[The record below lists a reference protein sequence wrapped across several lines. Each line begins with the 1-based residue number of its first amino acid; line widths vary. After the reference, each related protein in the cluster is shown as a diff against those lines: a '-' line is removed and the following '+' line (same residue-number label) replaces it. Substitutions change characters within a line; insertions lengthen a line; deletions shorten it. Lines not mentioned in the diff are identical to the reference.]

1 MGDML
6 TSYRARLAA
15 GGLTADAGQRAAAER
30 LDALSERLAAWKPNS
45 WAHGMFGAAAPPRGL
60 YLWGA
65 VGGGKSMLMDL
76 FFQTAP
82 VAKKMRAHFH
92 EFMLARHAFLHEA
105 REKRSVEQ
113 DDLIALAA
121 KAVADDARLL
131 CFDEVQ
137 ISDIGDAMILGRL
150 FEALFARGVVIVATG
165 NRPPDDFYKD
175 GLNRQLFL
183 PFIAAFKDK
192 LDIVEL
198 KAARD
203 YRLERLLAAPVYY
216 TPLGAAADRAMDET
230 WSRLTHGAAAH
241 PLTLEVQGRPL
252 LVPCAAAGCARFEF
266 VDLCAAFLGA
276 ADYLELAERF
286 DTIFID
292 NIPALT
298 ADHKDAAARF
308 RLLVDA
314 LYEARTKLVCSAAAE
329 PAALYPQGVQS
340 FEFQRTVSRI
350 MEMRSRD
357 YLASRRRDREFMR
370 AVRET

>member
-1 MGDML
+1 MGEML
-6 TSYRARLAA
+6 SRYRTRLAA
-15 GGLTADAGQRAAAER
+15 GLTADASQRGAAER
-30 LDALSERLAAWKPNS
+30 LDQLCDTLAAWKPNM
-45 WAHGMFGAAAPPRGL
+45 WPHGLFGGGGPPRGL

-76 FFQTAP
+76 FFESAP

-92 EFMLARHAFLHEA
+92 EFMLARHAFMHEA
-105 REKRSVEQ
+105 RERRGGEQ

-121 KAVADDARLL
+121 KEVAESARLL
-131 CFDEVQ
+131 CFDELQ
-137 ISDIGDAMILGRL
+137 ISDIADAMILGRL
-150 FEALFARGVVIVATG
+150 FEALFARGVVVVATG
-165 NRPPDDFYKD
+165 NRAPDDFYKD

-183 PFIAAFKDK
+183 PFIAVFKDH

-216 TPLGAAADRAMDET
+216 TPLNAAADRAMDEA

-252 LVPCAAAGCARFEF
+252 HVPCAAAGCARFAF
-266 VDLCAAFLGA
+266 ADLCAAFLGA

-292 NIPALT
+292 HIPALT
-298 ADHKDAAARF
+298 ADNKDAAARL

-314 LYEARTKLVCSAAAE
+314 LYEAKTKLVCSAAAE
-329 PAALYPQGVQS
+329 PSALYPQGVQS
-340 FEFQRTVSRI
+340 FEFERTTSRL

-357 YLASRRRDREFMR
+357 YLSTRRRDREFMR